1 MLHLLVLRND
11 HEVGEAHR
19 YRGER
24 IFWLAIPDTLS
35 LGAPVMLRRD
45 FLKSLTPV
53 VLMPQ
58 LGSAP
63 RLKITD
69 IRIVNLKSGR
79 ETGKMEAAWNP
90 GTLTTHRIGGGS
102 VIEVHTDQGLSGS
115 GPAIDS
121 AALESGKTQLIGR
134 TRSESEQ
141 RAGPLRY

>member
-1 MLHLLVLRND
+1 
-11 HEVGEAHR
+11 
-19 YRGER
+19 
-24 IFWLAIPDTLS
+24 
-35 LGAPVMLRRD
+35 
-45 FLKSLTPV
+45 
-53 VLMPQ
+53 MPQ

-79 ETGKMEAAWNP
+79 ETGKIEAAWNP

-102 VIEVHTDQGLSGS
+102 VIEVHTDQGLSGI